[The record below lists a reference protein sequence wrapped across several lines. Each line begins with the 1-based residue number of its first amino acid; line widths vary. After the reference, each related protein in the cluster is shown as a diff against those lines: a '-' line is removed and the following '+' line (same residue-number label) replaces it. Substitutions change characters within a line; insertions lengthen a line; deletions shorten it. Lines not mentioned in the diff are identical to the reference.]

1 MSRAVIHGVA
11 VLALTTLPSVVSAD
25 PTQATAS
32 IRPKARGPAGLPL
45 PPAEGDYVE
54 WLHGQAQDVQLRINR
69 YCSAHAYNY
78 ETVCGGI
85 GPLHIPEP
93 PPWDAC
99 EGGDPAAGGPPG
111 IRVYPPRKEGEKPRT
126 RWEWRKDM
134 TKDQQHYTD
143 QKCKFARR
151 DTDLCGPAVK
161 PHCNTPL
168 VVSFDDRPVTFQPG
182 ARFSFA
188 PGIATAT
195 DWPTAD
201 TPWIALDLDGDGA
214 ITSGAELFGDHTA
227 LPGGTTA
234 KNGFE
239 ALAALDANHDGK
251 IDAADPGFAKLVLW
265 SDRDR
270 DGRGAADELA
280 PLATGIGGRSIVSIS
295 LAAHGE
301 ARCDARGNCEGQRTR
316 ITWRDAT
323 GLHTGTVIDV
333 YMPTR

>member
-1 MSRAVIHGVA
+1 MRRLAITIAMLCSIAPVA
-11 VLALTTLPSVVSAD
+11 RS
-25 PTQATAS
+25 Q
-32 IRPKARGPAGLPL
+32 PKTRAGLPL
-45 PPAEGDYVE
+45 PPDGAEYVE
-54 WLHGQAQDVQLRINR
+54 WLHGLSQTVQLQINR
-69 YCSAHAYNY
+69 FCSAHGY
-78 ETVCGGI
+78 EYEAVCGGI
-85 GPLHIPEP
+85 GPLHIPKP
-93 PPWDAC
+93 PPFDPC
-99 EGGDPAAGGPPG
+99 EGGPNMPG
-111 IRVYPPRKEGEKPRT
+111 LRSYPPRKEGEPPRM
-126 RWEWRKDM
+126 RWEWRQDM
-134 TKDQQHYTD
+134 TKEQQRYTD
-143 QKCKFARR
+143 QKCKFVRR
-151 DTDLCGPAVK
+151 ESELCGPPR

-168 VVSFDDRPVTFQPG
+168 VVSFDDRPVTFAPG

-188 PGIATAT
+188 PGAATAT

-201 TPWIALDLDGDGA
+201 TPWIAIDLDGDGA

-280 PLATGIGGRSIVSIS
+280 PLAACGPGRSIVSIS
-295 LAAHGE
+295 LDTSPGLSTG
-301 ARCDARGNCEGQRTR
+301 ARCDGRGNCEGQRAT
-316 ITWRDAT
+316 ITWRDAG

-333 YMPTR
+333 YMPAR